1 MLQYAGQSYPSPDAQ
16 LTYLA
21 GTDYTTQ
28 RYLDSLLYSG
38 QYFDTGGSESIE
50 EFHERGSYYYFSTPK
65 DGSDRSTRVTVHAG
79 FGNSNGGDLGN
90 MRLLLFSIS
99 KQVARIK
106 IENSRVVD
114 VQIEE
119 S

>member
-1 MLQYAGQSYPSPDAQ
+1 MFQEP
-16 LTYLA
+16 
-21 GTDYTTQ
+21 TQ

-38 QYFDTGGSESIE
+38 QYFDTGGAESIE
-50 EFHERGSYYYFSTPK
+50 EFHERGAYYYFSTPRS
-65 DGSDRSTRVTVHAG
+65 GEDRSTRVTIHSG
-79 FGNSNGGDLGN
+79 FGNIATGADLAN

-114 VQIEE
+114 VQIED